1 MNPGDYGRE
10 VREHRQAS
18 STWAIELLARQYGP
32 EMAKRLVDAVGR
44 PEAIA
49 AFTRI
54 MAAQQAQQLH
64 DAGVTPRAASYLIAE
79 RHRMSVRN
87 ARRYADGVTKG
98 RVL

>member
-1 MNPGDYGRE
+1 MSPGDYSRA
-10 VREHRQAS
+10 VREYRQAS
-18 STWAIELLARQYGP
+18 STWAIELLARQHGP
-32 EMAKRLVDAVGR
+32 EQAKRLLDAVGR

-79 RHRMSVRN
+79 RHGMSVRN
-87 ARRYADGVTKG
+87 ARRYADAVTKAG
-98 RVL
+98 GL